1 MSPAISLMSPAV
13 LLINCFLFEFYDFAC
28 CRSYLYFI
36 LVAAAFEFHGVFA
49 NFLLGLGTLIYI
61 FYRFVSYLAIR
72 CRDFIVMIGGKI
84 FFISCASLQCFRVV
98 SSLRPSSNKLRESTF
113 YCRIFCFFVYF
124 VSSTTK
130 GTAREPCLRCVIYSF
145 DCHNYLS
152 FFFFAVFSPSVFA
165 VRSKI
170 AE

>member
-1 MSPAISLMSPAV
+1 MSPAISLMSP
-13 LLINCFLFEFYDFAC
+13 
-28 CRSYLYFI
+28 
-36 LVAAAFEFHGVFA
+36 GVFA
-49 NFLLGLGTLIYI
+49 DFLLGLGTLIYI

-72 CRDFIVMIGGKI
+72 CRDFIVMIRVKI

-98 SSLRPSSNKLRESTF
+98 SSLRPSSNKLRGSTF
-113 YCRIFCFFVYF
+113 YCRKFCFFVYF

-165 VRSKI
+165 VRSKT